1 MTGFART
8 VLGTLALG
16 LGFGFLACAQ
26 SSSGTSG
33 TVRGSVLDPSGAAIK
48 GASVEIQNPVA
59 HYRRSTITDG
69 QGTFEFDN
77 IPYNNYHASAVAT
90 GFQSIE
96 QDVDVR
102 SPIPVQLKIS
112 LKIGTSTENVTVTA
126 AADLVENDP
135 TAHTDVDRGMF
146 DKLALESQSSSLS
159 SLVTLA
165 SPGVAADSNG
175 LFMDWAITLPT
186 RSRSMGS
193 RLPTSKARSFQ
204 ISFRP
209 MQCSRWR

>member
-77 IPYNNYHASAVAT
+77 IPYNPYHISAPWRPDSRVSSRMWT
-90 GFQSIE
+90 C
-96 QDVDVR
+96 VPR
-102 SPIPVQLKIS
+102 SPSI
-112 LKIGTSTENVTVTA
+112 
-126 AADLVENDP
+126 
-135 TAHTDVDRGMF
+135 
-146 DKLALESQSSSLS
+146 
-159 SLVTLA
+159 
-165 SPGVAADSNG
+165 
-175 LFMDWAITLPT
+175 
-186 RSRSMGS
+186 
-193 RLPTSKARSFQ
+193 
-204 ISFRP
+204 
-209 MQCSRWR
+209 